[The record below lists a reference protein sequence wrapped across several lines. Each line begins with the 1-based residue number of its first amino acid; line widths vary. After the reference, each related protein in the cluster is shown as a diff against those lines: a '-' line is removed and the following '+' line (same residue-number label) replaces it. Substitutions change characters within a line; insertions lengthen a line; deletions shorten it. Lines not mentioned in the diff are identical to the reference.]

1 MLITLWDS
9 GMLALFVALF
19 LGATWSLLR
28 LLRSTA
34 ATRWPLAAVLARRC
48 YRPGLLTALLAGVQV
63 GLPGQPSADLLP
75 GPGLLLPGAA
85 IRQTLA
91 LCLIAAVTW
100 LAVQIAHGSIDL
112 LLTQLA
118 AAIDDSEAPRVRTQ
132 VMWLRRATVLVA
144 VVLAF
149 GAALLTFPKLRALG
163 AGVLASAGLLG
174 VVAGV
179 AAQTTLGNVF
189 AGVQIALN
197 GALRVDDAVVVEGEW
212 GRVEELTLT
221 YVVVRTWD
229 ERRLI
234 LPVSYFT
241 SKPFEN
247 WTRHAGE
254 LIGTVLLRVDWS
266 VPVEKVRARLQETVR
281 EHPLWDGA
289 VCVLQVTEVQTNGL
303 VELRAMVSASS
314 PSALWDLR
322 CEVRER
328 LVDFLRAEHPEALP
342 RFRTETLP
350 GPGPGTD

>member
-1 MLITLWDS
+1 MTLHD
-9 GMLALFVALF
+9 GVVLALFVVVF
-19 LGATWSLLR
+19 LTVTWLL
-28 LLRSTA
+28 LWALRSSATA
-34 ATRWPLAAVLARRC
+34 RWPLAAVLARRSH
-48 YRPGLLTALLAGVQV
+48 RPALLTALLLGVQIGV
-63 GLPGQPSADLLP
+63 PVLLFGNAIGQ
-75 GPGLLLPGAA
+75 
-85 IRQTLA
+85 ILA
-91 LCLIAAVTW
+91 LCLIASVTW

-221 YVVVRTWD
+221 YVVIRTWD

-247 WTRHAGE
+247 WTRHAGD

-266 VPVEKVRARLQETVR
+266 VPVDQVRVRLQEVVHD
-281 EHPLWDGA
+281 HPLWDGST
-289 VCVLQVTEVQTNGL
+289 CVLQVTEVQTNGL
-303 VELRAMVSASS
+303 VELRAMVSAAS

-328 LVDFLRAEHPEALP
+328 LVDFLRAEHPESLP
-342 RFRTETLP
+342 RFRTEAVQ
-350 GPGPGTD
+350 PGTV